1 MNSIAT
7 LKNVSIVESVPLSK
21 KVFFVSNLECFE
33 QWLPLFSLAD
43 NSLSKFN
50 NNWIIFLCPLSIWWS
65 FNAILC
71 NASHCWLHK
80 TWPEHWS
87 LEGPL
92 LYGEFPELRSYKMR
106 QNFSTSLLRLFSSNS
121 DIVHKKRSFE
131 IDLIKSYVK
140 SQPSDCKTLSWWS
153 IWRNWI
159 CAHWI
164 GGNMVGRRQKW
175 ASIGSWS
182 HCSWRIGTLASSHCN

>member
-1 MNSIAT
+1 MSTLYLMEFQCDFVQRFTLLATQNLARTLITWRSIIVRR
-7 LKNVSIVESVPLSK
+7 VSWI
-21 KVFFVSNLECFE
+21 KVLQNEAKFFYFT
-33 QWLPLFSLAD
+33 FT
-43 NSLSKFN
+43 
-50 NNWIIFLCPLSIWWS
+50 
-65 FNAILC
+65 
-71 NASHCWLHK
+71 SH
-80 TWPEHWS
+80 
-87 LEGPL
+87 
-92 LYGEFPELRSYKMR
+92 
-106 QNFSTSLLRLFSSNS
+106 RLFSSNS

-164 GGNMVGRRQKW
+164 GGNMMGRRQKW

-182 HCSWRIGTLASSHCN
+182 HCSWRIGTLASSHDN

>member
-1 MNSIAT
+1 MYQ
-7 LKNVSIVESVPLSK
+7 LSK
-21 KVFFVSNLECFE
+21 VTYFLKRFFVSNLECFE

-106 QNFSTSLLRLFSSNS
+106 QNFSALLFRLFLKFRQCTQKEVLKLIWSN
-121 DIVHKKRSFE
+121 
-131 IDLIKSYVK
+131 L
-140 SQPSDCKTLSWWS
+140 T
-153 IWRNWI
+153 
-159 CAHWI
+159 
-164 GGNMVGRRQKW
+164 
-175 ASIGSWS
+175 
-182 HCSWRIGTLASSHCN
+182 